1 MTYHFI
7 LDEPVTHDWVPPVE
21 MSQFKKL
28 AFQFMALMDEAKTP
42 RSYQR
47 DIVKVLNQ
55 LLALPV
61 TDEGNS
67 I

>member
-1 MTYHFI
+1 MMTYHFI

-28 AFQFMALMDEAKTP
+28 TSEVMALMDEAKTP
-42 RSYQR
+42 RRYQR
-47 DIVKVLNQ
+47 DIVNVLNQ

-61 TDEGNS
+61 TDEGN
-67 I
+67 